1 LAATALPLLGADNPA
16 TQPTKES
23 ENPYLW
29 KPRTKSVSVF
39 KNGFGFFMADAEAAL
54 RDGWCTAASVPPA
67 AFGTLAVYAMTEGQ
81 TVDVVGAGPGE
92 VVEFDDKDAPAT
104 LAERKRRIEA
114 SKSLKVALTYTYC
127 NQDRQSAGKVVSV
140 ADDYVVL
147 EADGQNF
154 AVATKDVKRMQMLD
168 LPVRVHVSADAANA
182 DAKPAVP
189 QKAKLGM
196 AYLRQGI
203 TWIPAY
209 TLRVIDDDTCEL
221 TLRGTI
227 VNEAEDIIHADVQL
241 VVGVPH
247 FLHADHMEPL
257 AVGQA
262 IRTIGAAV
270 GPGGFG
276 SQIANNSIAFS
287 NGNSEA
293 SRGGNIVGDARPIA
307 PQPAGNLAAAAGNVP
322 QLDSPAGGSDF
333 TVYTKKDLTLRRGE
347 KAVVTLFVKKLK
359 YSHLYKWSPP
369 GPLEHFLQVQNDN
382 AGALT
387 TGPCLA
393 ISGNQP
399 LSEDVLKY
407 VPKNGKGHFPVTTA
421 VNVITDVIETEADR
435 KLKAYSPSDKVN
447 LDLVTIKGELRLR
460 NFEQSAAQ
468 VQITHRITGKPQ
480 SASDNG
486 VIAADPSKLTLRE
499 REGTVKWT
507 IELKPGESKSL
518 TYAYERYV
526 PSN

>member
-1 LAATALPLLGADNPA
+1 
-16 TQPTKES
+16 
-23 ENPYLW
+23 YLW
-29 KPRTKSVSVF
+29 KPRTKSVAVF
-39 KNGFGFFMADAEAAL
+39 KNGFGFFMADAESAL
-54 RDGWCTAASVPPA
+54 REGWCTAASVPPA
-67 AFGTLAVYAMTEGQ
+67 AFGTLAVYAITEGQ

-104 LAERKRRIEA
+104 LGERKRRIEA
-114 SKSLKVALTYTYC
+114 SKSLKVALTYSYC
-127 NQDRQSAGKVVSV
+127 NQERQSAGKVVSV

-147 EADGQNF
+147 ESDGQNF

-168 LPVRVHVSADAANA
+168 LPVRVHVSADAGNAAAKAAASQRAN
-182 DAKPAVP
+182 
-189 QKAKLGM
+189 LGM

-247 FLHADHMEPL
+247 FLHSDHMEPL

-270 GPGGFG
+270 VPAQLQ

-287 NGNSEA
+287 NFDNR
-293 SRGGNIVGDARPIA
+293 RGGDVVGEARPIA
-307 PQPAGNLAAAAGNVP
+307 PQQGGNLAAAAGNVP
-322 QLDSPAGGSDF
+322 QMESPAGGSDF
-333 TVYTKKDLTLRRGE
+333 TVYTRKDLTLRRGE

-369 GPLEHFLQVQNDN
+369 GPLEHFLQIQNDN

-407 VPKNGKGHFPVTTA
+407 VPKNGKGQFPITTA
-421 VNVITDVIETEADR
+421 VNIITDVIETEADR
-435 KLKAYSPSDKVN
+435 KLKAYSPGDKVN

-460 NFEQSAAQ
+460 NFEQTAAQ
-468 VQITHRITGKPQ
+468 IQITHRITGKPQ
-480 SASDNG
+480 SASDGG

-499 REGTVKWT
+499 REGTIKWT
-507 IELKPGESKSL
+507 VELKTGESKTL
-518 TYAYERYV
+518 MYEYERYV